1 MRVGIVPGAAG
12 LVAAAAIALGGAG
25 GGPFPRVAMFA
36 GGGSAAVAIA
46 GAAAWHAVGPK
57 RAAGGSPVTF
67 ARALPDWREGRRAAL
82 EGLVAEFVGRA
93 ATEHAVRCAALAAMV
108 AEQLGFRPEETADA
122 TLAAVLHVLPAAF
135 PEHEDGEGAGCDFS
149 GGAIATARALLERSA
164 PADVAQGAAEVRERW
179 DGKGRP
185 ASLSRE
191 AISALGRVT
200 ATVCAFDHASAA
212 GLAAGLDAIRA
223 GSGEAF
229 DPVVAAELIHL
240 FREPWQL
247 QVAA

>member
-1 MRVGIVPGAAG
+1 M
-12 LVAAAAIALGGAG
+12 
-25 GGPFPRVAMFA
+25 
-36 GGGSAAVAIA
+36 
-46 GAAAWHAVGPK
+46 
-57 RAAGGSPVTF
+57 TF
-67 ARALPDWREGRRAAL
+67 ARALPDWRDGRRAAL

-135 PEHEDGEGAGCDFS
+135 PSTKTGRSGMRLQRWRDCDRTSASSNGAPRRTWH
-149 GGAIATARALLERSA
+149 GAPRRSES
-164 PADVAQGAAEVRERW
+164 VGT
-179 DGKGRP
+179 GKGARRV
-185 ASLSRE
+185 SRE
-191 AISALGRVT
+191 EIPALGRVT